1 VYVVRLLHVYNV
13 KAVFHNM
20 SIIPERMMQG
30 KTVCGHHRQTDDGC
44 WNEIEVPY
52 FPLDTSSKKVVHQH
66 DEQETLSG
74 FSYTPAH

>member
-1 VYVVRLLHVYNV
+1 
-13 KAVFHNM
+13 
-20 SIIPERMMQG
+20 MQG

-74 FSYTPAH
+74 ISYTPAH